1 MVLTDNH
8 SEAGAVSA
16 DRQSSFELMRIVAMV
31 LVVAGHFGAHSGFDF
46 PAKEFCFNRWWIELF
61 EIGGNISVNV
71 LVLLSGYF
79 RIQSQGPKT
88 AKLIQLWLQLFFY
101 SIGIYL
107 IFVVAGK
114 DPLAIGEILR
124 RALPVSFMQWW
135 FASTYLV
142 LSLFSPYLN
151 RLLRSFSRKQ
161 YLGFLTMSFF
171 CCSLMP
177 TLTGQ
182 DFESNH
188 LTWFIFLYALA
199 AYIRLYGISIHLS
212 AGKLIALS
220 AVCALLTFSSVL
232 LLETLS
238 LRFAYLQNK
247 IFYFYEIQRIPL
259 LVISLLIFLG
269 FSRLRMKNHRWLNQ
283 FAAAMFGVYLIHDH
297 EYVRYFLWL
306 DVFHNM
312 HHAQDPLLFVR
323 FIGEVMGIF
332 FSCALI
338 ELIRIHL
345 VEKHYMPIVYRAAG
359 RIDQITASLFHQ
371 GDSEK

>member
-1 MVLTDNH
+1 MTLTEDH
-8 SEAGAVSA
+8 PAKEGGGA
-16 DRQSSFELMRIVAMV
+16 DRQSCFELLRIIAMM
-31 LVVAGHFGAHSGFDF
+31 LVVAGHFGSHSGFDF
-46 PAKEFCFNRWWIELF
+46 PANEFSFNRWWIEFF

-101 SIGIYL
+101 SMGIYL

-114 DPLAIGEILR
+114 DPLSIGEIIR

-142 LSLFSPYLN
+142 LTLFSPYLN
-151 RLLRSFSRKQ
+151 RLLRSFSRRQ
-161 YLGFLTMSFF
+161 YLGFLTLSFF

-182 DFESNH
+182 AFESNH

-199 AYIRLYGISIHLS
+199 GYIRLYGVKTRLS
-212 AGKLIALS
+212 AGKLIGLS
-220 AVCALLTFSSVL
+220 VICVLLTFSSVL

-238 LRFAYLQNK
+238 LRFAILQNK
-247 IFYFYEIQRIPL
+247 IFYFYDIQRIPL
-259 LVISLLIFLG
+259 LIISLLFFLG
-269 FSRLRMKNHRWLNQ
+269 FSQLQMKTNRKLNQ

-297 EYVRYFLWL
+297 EYIRYYLWL
-306 DVFHNM
+306 DLFHNM
-312 HHAQDPLLFVR
+312 DHAQDPLLFVR
-323 FIGEVMGIF
+323 FAGEILVVF
-332 FSCALI
+332 FCCALI
-338 ELIRIHL
+338 ELVRIRL
-345 VEKHYMPIVYRAAG
+345 LEKHYLPVVQRAAT
-359 RIDQITASLFHQ
+359 RIDQKTASLFHQ
-371 GDSEK
+371 GV